1 MRSALMVLTTMV
13 LAAAGSL
20 IAQGPPALPL
30 TAKELV
36 EILKSKEHRPHAA
49 AIVEHRGVEFELNA
63 DIEKQLRK
71 AKADDQLIEIVR
83 KAGPSGRSERA
94 QAQGNTVVTPEE
106 AREFQAIQNE
116 LDPDRQI
123 QLAAEFEQKHPN
135 SSLLTYAH
143 VFAASAYNQKGDV
156 EQAIKFCEKSLK
168 LKPDNLMALLIIS
181 PILPQPQALRGAN
194 VDQRLDQAEQAAK
207 QALQLVDQLT
217 VQPSEQPVQFEAR
230 KASYQRDLHSA
241 LGMVHMQRSLQ
252 GLEGPDRKELEVAE
266 QEYQTAIGLT
276 QEPFAADYFRL
287 GEIRERLGKT
297 DPAIEAYSKS
307 AELGQGTV
315 IKTYADQRIAALQK
329 AKGQSQ
335 VKTQ

>member
-1 MRSALMVLTTMV
+1 MVLIGMV
-13 LAAAGSL
+13 LAAVAGL

-36 EILKSKEHRPHAA
+36 QILKSKEHRAQAA
-49 AIVEHRGVEFELNA
+49 AIVEQRGVEFELNA

-71 AKADDQLIEIVR
+71 AKADDQFIEIVR
-83 KAGPSGRSERA
+83 KGSPSARAERA
-94 QAQGNTVVTPEE
+94 KALGNVSVTPEE
-106 AREFQAIQNE
+106 SRDFQAVQNE
-116 LDPDRQI
+116 LDPDRQV
-123 QLAAEFEQKHPN
+123 QLASEFEQKHPN

-143 VFAASAYNQKGDV
+143 VFAASAYNQKGEV
-156 EQAIKFCEKSLK
+156 EQAINFCEKSLK
-168 LKPDNLMALLIIS
+168 LKPDNLMALLIIA
-181 PILPQPQALRGAN
+181 PILPQPQALRGGN
-194 VDQRLDQAEQAAK
+194 VDQRLNQAEQSAK

-217 VQPSEQPVQFEAR
+217 IQPSEQPVQFEAR

-252 GLEGPDRKELEVAE
+252 ALEGPDRGELEQAE
-266 QEYQTAIGLT
+266 KEYQTAIGLT
-276 QEPFAADYFRL
+276 QEPFAADYYRL

-297 DPAIEAYSKS
+297 DPAIEAYTKS

-315 IKTYADQRIAALQK
+315 IKTYADQRIAVLQK
-329 AKGQSQ
+329 ARGQAP